1 MATKKKEEKPK
12 AVEPKKEQSSALPK
26 LDEYRSTLKVKAK
39 VFEKGDEDG
48 VMHIGG
54 LDASKAKDE
63 SELIPF
69 IYINDGQQS
78 KDMMQFGEGY
88 LVVFPSG
95 VSRLMEK
102 KDFENK
108 FASK

>member
-1 MATKKKEEKPK
+1 MAKKEEKPK
-12 AVEPKKEQSSALPK
+12 APKQEKAESALQK
-26 LDEYRSTLKVKAK
+26 FGEFRSTLKVKAK

-48 VMHIGG
+48 IMHIGG

-69 IYINDGQQS
+69 IYIGDGQQS
-78 KDMMQFGEGY
+78 KEMMKFKEGY

-102 KDFENK
+102 KEFEDK
-108 FASK
+108 FSSK

>member
-1 MATKKKEEKPK
+1 MATKKKEESPK
-12 AVEPKKEQSSALPK
+12 QEKAESALQK
-26 LDEYRSTLKVKAK
+26 FGEFRSTLKVKAK

-48 VMHIGG
+48 IMHIGG

-69 IYINDGQQS
+69 IYIGDGQQS
-78 KDMMQFGEGY
+78 KEMMKFKEGY

-95 VSRLMEK
+95 VSRLIEK
-102 KDFENK
+102 KEFEDK
-108 FASK
+108 FSSK